1 MKQATPTTIRL
12 DFNLIV
18 QITENTTPEQ
28 LAELNRK
35 AIAIV
40 KEKIYA
46 VKYSLTEVEDFQL
59 TEY

>member
-18 QITENTTPEQ
+18 QINENTTPEE

-35 AIAIV
+35 AIAVV
-40 KEKIYA
+40 KERLYA
-46 VKYSLTEVEDFQL
+46 LKFSYNEVEDFQL

>member
-12 DFNLIV
+12 DFSLIV
-18 QITENTTPEQ
+18 QITENTTQEQ
-28 LAELNRK
+28 LGELNRA
-35 AIAIV
+35 AIARV
-40 KEKIYA
+40 KEKLLA